1 MLTWDVCWEPS
12 SDTYPC
18 LLHCMVPKV
27 LEQTLSPLWDELLVF
42 DQLIV
47 DGRREHLQQEPPL
60 VIINVFDH
68 NKFVRVVWDPL
79 ASYLQAPLLL
89 FLKPSPPGSWSL
101 FQFCVHLA
109 CSLQGPA
116 VFLGR
121 ALAAPRVKLIED
133 PYQRPELQFF
143 PLRKGP
149 RAAGELIATFE
160 LIELDYSGRLEV
172 RVLSPSWHELWT
184 PLIILSGCPAPGNIE
199 HGHVSGLPES
209 LVPRECRL
217 KICPRVIS
225 LDLYTPGNTGSR
237 HILGSPCQASNP
249 REPRLW
255 VDPHASDI
263 HPLFLYRGLFP
274 RHHPPTNPALPRSFG
289 FIFHQQLFIFPS

>member
-68 NKFVRVVWDPL
+68 NKFVSVSGTPWLPVSKHPTPCLEALSPW
-79 ASYLQAPLLL
+79 LLEPFPVL
-89 FLKPSPPGSWSL
+89 CP
-101 FQFCVHLA
+101 LA

-133 PYQRPELQFF
+133 PYRRPELQFF

-172 RVLSPSWHELWT
+172 RVLWPSWRELWL
-184 PLIILSGCPAPGNIE
+184 PLVILSGCPSPENIE
-199 HGHVSGLPES
+199 HGHVPGLPES

-217 KICPRVIS
+217 KICPRVTS
-225 LDLYTPGNTGSR
+225 LDR
-237 HILGSPCQASNP
+237 WEH
-249 REPRLW
+249 W
-255 VDPHASDI
+255 K
-263 HPLFLYRGLFP
+263 
-274 RHHPPTNPALPRSFG
+274 
-289 FIFHQQLFIFPS
+289 